1 MFARSMGRHAKNR
14 RTTGSTMK
22 IVPRITATL
31 AHENAS
37 KIERV
42 VSLRL
47 TSKKKTAISLFRKT
61 RTGCFPTQVRHASAY
76 RRPESCGVKC
86 VHMVSATMSASI
98 SPDTA
103 SDPAR
108 KHVSNTETTEIQRSR
123 LPSSHTRHTALF
135 SDSVGR
141 KSSWSQISRGEDAC
155 ADHFRILSRLPFSYE
170 PREKHRHR
178 CVPQRDRRETTSQ
191 QSSTLILGVRAS
203 RHPSPVPPC
212 KPLPAIVETI
222 PVSKAI
228 IRIT

>member
-1 MFARSMGRHAKNR
+1 
-14 RTTGSTMK
+14 MK

-31 AHENAS
+31 AHRMKA
-37 KIERV
+37 V

-47 TSKKKTAISLFRKT
+47 TSKKMTAISLSLERQGPVAFQRKCAT
-61 RTGCFPTQVRHASAY
+61 LLLIGVLNPA
-76 RRPESCGVKC
+76 GVKC
-86 VHMVSATMSASI
+86 VHMVSEIMSARI

-103 SDPAR
+103 SDPAW

-123 LPSSHTRHTALF
+123 LPSSHPRHTALF

-212 KPLPAIVETI
+212 VGFTRPCRQQAASWAGSSLPALHAPSLAAPRWEGKETRS
-222 PVSKAI
+222 P
-228 IRIT
+228 

>member
-1 MFARSMGRHAKNR
+1 M
-14 RTTGSTMK
+14 
-22 IVPRITATL
+22 
-31 AHENAS
+31 
-37 KIERV
+37 
-42 VSLRL
+42 
-47 TSKKKTAISLFRKT
+47 
-61 RTGCFPTQVRHASAY
+61 
-76 RRPESCGVKC
+76 
-86 VHMVSATMSASI
+86 HMVSGIMSARI
-98 SPDTA
+98 RPDTA
-103 SDPAR
+103 SDPAW

-123 LPSSHTRHTALF
+123 LPSSHPRHTALF

-212 KPLPAIVETI
+212 VGFTRPCRQQAASWAGSSLPALHAPSLAAPRWEGKETRS
-222 PVSKAI
+222 P
-228 IRIT
+228 

>member
-1 MFARSMGRHAKNR
+1 
-14 RTTGSTMK
+14 MK

-76 RRPESCGVKC
+76 RRLESCGVKC
-86 VHMVSATMSASI
+86 VHMVSAIMSASI

-103 SDPAR
+103 SDPAW

-123 LPSSHTRHTALF
+123 LPSSHPRHTALF

-170 PREKHRHR
+170 PREKHSRPTLRGLHTPLQATNCQLGR
-178 CVPQRDRRETTSQ
+178 LWSTGITRSQSRRPSLGGEGDAEPVIREPLREDTQRS
-191 QSSTLILGVRAS
+191 
-203 RHPSPVPPC
+203 
-212 KPLPAIVETI
+212 
-222 PVSKAI
+222 
-228 IRIT
+228 